1 MKTGKQN
8 TPAKNKL
15 KFKIENNEIDLCADI
30 DQQPL
35 NFANYVA
42 SINGYCVNCKNQPC
56 MCHLINTI

>member
-1 MKTGKQN
+1 MTKQN
-8 TPAKNKL
+8 SPSKNKL

-42 SINGYCVNCKNQPC
+42 SINDYCVNCKKQPC
-56 MCHLINTI
+56 QCHLTPLI